1 MSPIVQWE
9 VLVLAIGIVGWFALT
24 MIAQRR
30 LSFSIDLKAQAALSE
45 TQAAALIMG
54 ALALIVGVAVYA
66 IFFTSAVKGCL
77 ANIRSIQTAAEAY
90 RTGTNGSM
98 PATTTAI
105 TIGTSGTFAN
115 PNDTKV
121 DYLGQLP
128 QDPANPTG
136 SYAWSYTAATATAAE
151 LYVITCPGIH
161 TKGDLNGISGASTE
175 TAGKIQWSSSGA
187 NAGFKAI

>member
-1 MSPIVQWE
+1 MSHMIQWE

-24 MIAQRR
+24 MVAQRR
-30 LSFSIDLKAQAALSE
+30 FSFNVNLKAQAAVSE
-45 TQAAALIMG
+45 MQAAGLIMG
-54 ALALIVGVAVYA
+54 AFALVVAIAVYA
-66 IFFTSAVKGCL
+66 IFFSSAVKGCL
-77 ANIRSIQTAAEAY
+77 ANIRSIQAAAESY
-90 RTGTNGSM
+90 RTAVGSL
-98 PATTTAI
+98 PPSAAAI

-128 QDPANPTG
+128 QDAANPTG
-136 SYAWSYTAATATAAE
+136 SYSWSYTAATASAAE
-151 LYVITCPGIH
+151 LYVITCPGVH
-161 TKGDLNGISGASTE
+161 TKGDLAAIAGASTE